1 MLEKNTSL
9 YDMTDIID
17 CGGDPSPTV
26 PTQESPERS
35 EEADEEE
42 TEKDAGWI
50 WIGVLGLCGCAMAAV
65 LLNRK
70 KLLAFF
76 SKE

>member
-1 MLEKNTSL
+1 
-9 YDMTDIID
+9 MTDIID

-26 PTQESPERS
+26 PTQESPELS
-35 EEADEEE
+35 EEADEGE
-42 TEKDAGWI
+42 TEKDTGWI
-50 WIGVLGLCGCAMAAV
+50 WIGVLGLCGCTLAAV